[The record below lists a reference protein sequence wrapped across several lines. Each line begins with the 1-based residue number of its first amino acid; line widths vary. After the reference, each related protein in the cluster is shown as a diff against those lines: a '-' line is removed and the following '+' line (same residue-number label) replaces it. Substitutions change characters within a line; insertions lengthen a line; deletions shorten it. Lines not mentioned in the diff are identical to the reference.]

1 MSVVAMKKLTLL
13 APREYSDALLSKLI
27 KLRCVEVH
35 RSEIDEEYAEFLSPC
50 RLTDKKSE
58 LEDRISRTETVISIL
73 SKYEKKKFS
82 FVKPKIET
90 DLDAFLAAGDYDRA
104 RRLLSEIEAL
114 IEEKKECSAVAVS
127 SDDRVAGFT
136 PWVDLDVPLDFSGTE
151 KTFLIKG
158 VLPVSADISAL
169 NERLSELYALCE
181 RVGDDAHGYYTV
193 IIGLREFENDI
204 MRTLAAFGFNKW
216 SESGDSAN
224 ITARQSW
231 RLAKQNGEKA
241 AARAFE
247 LDGLIASHAGDA
259 DLLKVLCDFEKTE
272 LEKAAKHEL
281 LIGSGSVEMLTGWVP
296 EEKMITLIA
305 LFDKF
310 GCAYSFED
318 PTEDDD
324 VPVLLKNNKFAKNF
338 EWIISLYSL
347 PRYGS
352 FDPTFIMAICYSIL
366 FGIMF
371 ADVGYGL
378 VMVLVGFLVPKI
390 LNPSPWANG
399 FFRSFGWCGVACIV
413 MGVLFG
419 GYFGDLPI
427 KVAQMFGFTVS
438 DSFSLALVMDPVK
451 QSMPFMIMGIAVG
464 AVHLIIGMIIK
475 FNIIRKQQSWLD
487 AIFDVGLWWVLF
499 AGIALI
505 FIAPDVGPWVLGAG
519 ALGIFLTGGRHEKKW
534 IMKPLKGLLSFYDI
548 INYASDLLSYSRIL
562 ALALTS
568 AVIASVVNVLGTMA
582 GPSVPGIIVL
592 IIAFVFGHAL
602 NIALNVMGTFVHS
615 ARLQYVEFFGKF
627 FEDGGRAFDPAK
639 PSGKYTKS

>member
-1 MSVVAMKKLTLL
+1 MKKLTLL
-13 APREYSDALLSKLI
+13 APREYSDELLSKLV
-27 KLRCVEVH
+27 KLRCVEVK

-50 RLTDKKSE
+50 RLTEKKSE
-58 LEDRISRTETVISIL
+58 LEDRIARTEAVISIL

-82 FVKPKIET
+82 LVKPKIET
-90 DLDAFLAAGDYDRA
+90 DFDAFLSSGEYERA
-104 RRLLSEIEAL
+104 IKLLSDIEAL
-114 IEEKKECSAVAVS
+114 VDEKRECSAAAAS
-127 SDDRVAGFT
+127 SADKIAGFT

-158 VLPVSADISAL
+158 VLPISADISAI
-169 NERLSELYALCE
+169 NEKLSELYALCE
-181 RVGDDAHGYYTV
+181 RVGDDTHGYYTV
-193 IIGLREFENDI
+193 IIGLREFENEI
-204 MRTLAAFGFNKW
+204 VRALVSFGFNKW
-216 SESGDSAN
+216 SESGTEAN
-224 ITARQSW
+224 ITARQTW
-231 RLAKQNGEKA
+231 RNAKRDGEA
-241 AARAFE
+241 AMARASE
-247 LDGLIASHAGDA
+247 LDSQIASRAEEA
-259 DLLKVLCDFEKTE
+259 DLLKVLCDFERTE
-272 LEKAAKHEL
+272 LEKATRHEL
-281 LIGSGSVEMLTGWVP
+281 LLGSGSVEMLSGWVP
-296 EEKMITLIA
+296 AEKMIMLAA

-318 PTEDDD
+318 PEEDDD

-338 EWIISLYSL
+338 EWVISLYSL
-347 PRYGS
+347 PKYGS

-378 VMVLVGFLVPKI
+378 VMVLAGFLIPKI

-399 FFRSFGWCGVACIV
+399 FFRSFGWCGIACIV

-419 GYFGDLPI
+419 GYFGDFPI
-427 KVAQMFGFTVS
+427 KVAEMFGFTVS
-438 DSFSLALVMDPVK
+438 PNFSLALFMDPVK
-451 QSMPFMIMGIAVG
+451 QSMPFMIMGIAIG
-464 AVHLIIGMIIK
+464 ALHLVIGMIIK

-592 IIAFVFGHAL
+592 VIAFIFGHAL

-627 FEDGGRAFDPAK
+627 FEDGGRAFDPVK

>member
-13 APREYSDALLSKLI
+13 APREHSGELLSKLV
-27 KLRCVEVH
+27 KLRCVEVK

-50 RLTDKKSE
+50 RLTDKKAE
-58 LEDRISRTETVISIL
+58 LEDRISRTEAVISIL
-73 SKYEKKKFS
+73 SKHEKKKFS

-90 DLDAFLAAGDYDRA
+90 DFEEFLSEGYYDSA
-104 RRLLSEIEAL
+104 LKLLSEIEAL
-114 IEEKKECSAVAVS
+114 VDERKECAARVAAS
-127 SDDRVAGFT
+127 GDRVAGFT
-136 PWVDLDVPLDFSGTE
+136 PWVDLDVPLDFAGTE
-151 KTFLIKG
+151 KTFLVKG
-158 VLPVSADISAL
+158 VLPVSADISVV
-169 NERLSELYALCE
+169 NEKLAEVYALCE
-181 RVGDDAHGYYTV
+181 RIGDDTHGYYTV
-193 IIGLREFENDI
+193 VIGLREFENDI
-204 MRTLAAFGFNKW
+204 MRALASFGFNKW
-216 SESGDSAN
+216 SVNADREGM
-224 ITARQSW
+224 TARQSW
-231 RLAKQNGEKA
+231 RFARQDGEA
-241 AARAFE
+241 ASARAAE
-247 LDGLIASHAGDA
+247 LDSIIASHAESA
-259 DLLKVLCDFEKTE
+259 DLLRVLCDFEKTE
-272 LEKAAKHEL
+272 LEKAGKHEL
-281 LIGSGSVEMLTGWVP
+281 LLSSSSVEMLTGWVP
-296 EEKMITLIA
+296 AERMISLAA

-310 GCAYSFED
+310 DCAYSFED
-318 PTEDDD
+318 PKEDDD
-324 VPVLLKNNKFAKNF
+324 VPVLLKNNKFASNF

-378 VMVLVGFLVPKI
+378 IMVLVGFLVPKI

-399 FFRSFGWCGVACIV
+399 FFRSFGWCGVFCIV

-419 GYFGDLPI
+419 GYFGDFPI

-451 QSMPFMIMGIAVG
+451 QSMPFMILGIGIG
-464 AVHLIIGMIIK
+464 AVHLIVGMIIK
-475 FNIIRKQQSWLD
+475 FNIIRKQQSWFD
-487 AIFDVGLWWVLF
+487 AICDVGLWWVLF

-505 FIAPDVGPWVLGAG
+505 FAAPAVGPWVLGAG

-582 GPSVPGIIVL
+582 GPSIPGIIVL
-592 IIAFVFGHAL
+592 VIAFVFGHAL

-639 PSGKYTKS
+639 PSSKYTKS